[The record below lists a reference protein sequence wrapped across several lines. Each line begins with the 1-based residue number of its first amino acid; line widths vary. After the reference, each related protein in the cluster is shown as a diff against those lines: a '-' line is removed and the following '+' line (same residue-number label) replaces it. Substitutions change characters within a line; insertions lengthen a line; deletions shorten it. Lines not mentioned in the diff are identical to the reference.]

1 MIQAVLCVV
10 HLTSPPQ
17 LGFEIASSL
26 GFGNPLVTSLYLSLL
41 IKKRDLFLLMC
52 GYVWICTCACSVH
65 RGQKG
70 AGVIGSCESSVWD
83 AGTQTQV
90 LYRKI
95 NCS

>member
-41 IKKRDLFLLMC
+41 IKKKKIYFYLCVDIVDLYMC
-52 GYVWICTCACSVH
+52 LQFSQ
-65 RGQKG
+65 RPEEEL
-70 AGVIGSCESSVWD
+70 ES
-83 AGTQTQV
+83 
-90 LYRKI
+90 
-95 NCS
+95 